1 MRNPFDSWKSAV
13 LAAALMVAPVERALG
28 AEPATAKDQVVTNVE
43 LPAFLAPML
52 IGNRLESYAY
62 ITVSLTPANR
72 EKMLTIRE
80 KMPFLRDVF
89 LREVN
94 KGSIV
99 KVDDPKTVDTVALKA
114 RLLLR
119 VDQILPKGT
128 VSDLKFQ
135 QIVMTPV
142 LGQS

>member
-1 MRNPFDSWKSAV
+1 MRNPLNMWKSAV
-13 LAAALMVAPVERALG
+13 LGAAMMAFPVERAVG
-28 AEPATAKDQVVTNVE
+28 AEPAKDQPVTDVE

-52 IGNRLESYAY
+52 NGNRLEMYAY
-62 ITVSLTPANR
+62 ITIALTPANR
-72 EKMLTIRE
+72 EKMLAIRE
-80 KMPFLRDVF
+80 KMPFLRDAF

-94 KGSIV
+94 KASIV
-99 KVDDPKTVDTVALKA
+99 KADDLKTVDTVALKT

-119 VDQILPKGT
+119 VDQIFPKGT

-135 QIVMTPV
+135 RIVLTSIL

>member
-1 MRNPFDSWKSAV
+1 MRTPFARWKSAV
-13 LAAALMVAPVERALG
+13 LAAALMVSPVERAVG
-28 AEPATAKDQVVTNVE
+28 AEPAKDQLVTNVE

-62 ITVSLTPANR
+62 ITVALTPANR
-72 EKMLTIRE
+72 EKMLAIRE
-80 KMPFLRDVF
+80 KMPFLRDAF

-119 VDQILPKGT
+119 VDQIFPKGT

-135 QIVMTPV
+135 QIVLTPI

>member
-1 MRNPFDSWKSAV
+1 MRPPFHMWKSAA
-13 LAAALMVAPVERALG
+13 LAAALMTCPLQGASG
-28 AEPATAKDQVVTNVE
+28 AEPAKDQGVTNVE

-52 IGNRLESYAY
+52 IRHRLESYAY
-62 ITVSLTPANR
+62 ITVALTPANR
-72 EKMLTIRE
+72 EKMLAIRE
-80 KMPFLRDVF
+80 KMPFLRDAF

-119 VDQILPKGT
+119 VDQIFPKGT
-128 VSDLKFQ
+128 VSDLK
-135 QIVMTPV
+135 
-142 LGQS
+142 